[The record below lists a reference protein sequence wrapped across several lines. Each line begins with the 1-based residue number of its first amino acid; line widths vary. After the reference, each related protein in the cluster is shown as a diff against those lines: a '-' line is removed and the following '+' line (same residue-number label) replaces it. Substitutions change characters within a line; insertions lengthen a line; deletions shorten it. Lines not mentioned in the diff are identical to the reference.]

1 MSTPRTKAE
10 TLDRIEAA
18 RKHWQSLV
26 NEVGEERMEQPGPMG
41 DWTFK
46 DLAAHL
52 TAWQERTVLRLEA
65 GPGVDVPETYPT
77 GLTVTDPDDPDAT
90 DWDPAN
96 AWFRDRDK
104 DRSVREVLADAENSW
119 DRILSAVKALPE
131 EDVVTPGRFS
141 WLGDHALSEAD
152 FDGHLT
158 EEHEPDVRA
167 WLASQNA

>member
-52 TAWQERTVLRLEA
+52 TAWQERTVLRLKR
-65 GPGVDVPETYPT
+65 VRVST
-77 GLTVTDPDDPDAT
+77 
-90 DWDPAN
+90 
-96 AWFRDRDK
+96 FRK
-104 DRSVREVLADAENSW
+104 PIPPV
-119 DRILSAVKALPE
+119 
-131 EDVVTPGRFS
+131 
-141 WLGDHALSEAD
+141 
-152 FDGHLT
+152 
-158 EEHEPDVRA
+158 
-167 WLASQNA
+167 

>member
-1 MSTPRTKAE
+1 M
-10 TLDRIEAA
+10 
-18 RKHWQSLV
+18 
-26 NEVGEERMEQPGPMG
+26 
-41 DWTFK
+41 
-46 DLAAHL
+46 
-52 TAWQERTVLRLEA
+52 
-65 GPGVDVPETYPT
+65 
-77 GLTVTDPDDPDAT
+77 TVTDPDDPDAT

-96 AWFRDRDK
+96 AWFRERDK
-104 DRSVREVLADAENSW
+104 DRSVGEVLADAENSW

-167 WLASQNA
+167 WLASQNG

>member
-10 TLDRIEAA
+10 TLDRIEEA
-18 RKHWQSLV
+18 RRHWISLV
-26 NEVGEERMEQPGPMG
+26 DEVGEGRMEQPGPMG

-52 TAWQERTVLRLEA
+52 TAWQERTILRLEA
-65 GPGVDVPETYPT
+65 GPGIEVPATYPD

-104 DRSVREVLADAENSW
+104 ERSVHDVLADAENSW
-119 DRILSAVKALPE
+119 RRVYAAVEALSE
-131 EDVVTPGRFS
+131 GDVVTPGRFS

-158 EEHEPDVRA
+158 EEHEPAVRA
-167 WLASQNA
+167 WLAGQNG